1 MTLVLSNLPIDILAG
16 NKAIIR
22 RHDDIFSEISM
33 SFINDL
39 SKLLNQNRDAS
50 YADINSLGFWLRN
63 RNIKKYAKRYVD
75 YKKRVG
81 LGFIYHITPSNIP
94 TNFAYSFIFGLI
106 SGNSNILKLSDK
118 NNIQVDIIMNCI
130 KKLFRERK
138 YNELKKTN
146 LFIRFNNDES
156 INKLLSYNCD
166 ARVVWGGNRTIDTL
180 RKFPLNY

>member
-22 RHDDIFSEISM
+22 RHDDIFSEISI

-75 YKKRVG
+75 YKKRRCF
-81 LGFIYHITPSNIP
+81 FIQASSYKQQAASH
-94 TNFAYSFIFGLI
+94 
-106 SGNSNILKLSDK
+106 KLAT
-118 NNIQVDIIMNCI
+118 I
-130 KKLFRERK
+130 KC
-138 YNELKKTN
+138 
-146 LFIRFNNDES
+146 FNN
-156 INKLLSYNCD
+156 
-166 ARVVWGGNRTIDTL
+166 
-180 RKFPLNY
+180 